1 VPATLPNL
9 FDHQPRIFAHGQ
21 MLADRVLVEEQE
33 RGEPDGILRAPGVF
47 GMTEDLMARWAT
59 ESPGFPLG
67 SVGAGPARPLVSSS
81 RCVSHI
87 LITVTREGNRAMRAG

>member
-1 VPATLPNL
+1 MPATLPNL

-33 RGEPDGILRAPGVF
+33 RGEPDGILRAPGVC

-67 SVGAGPARPLVSSS
+67 PSEPDPLVRWSLVLVV
-81 RCVSHI
+81 CPI
-87 LITVTREGNRAMRAG
+87 FL